1 MSSEHVVPEKIIKM
15 KSEKLHAYLV
25 IWVCHNSVNVSGN
38 VIMLVEMAMLVVQCS
53 Q

>member
-25 IWVCHNSVNVSGN
+25 IWVCPNSVNVSGDGN
-38 VIMLVEMAMLVVQCS
+38 GKLVMLVVQCS